1 MLIIFDVEGVL
12 LNAEYLPMLA
22 QLIGPKKEKEIWD
35 ITKQGI
41 RGEINWEEGLS
52 RRVAALRGISL
63 ESAQRIGENL
73 QIMPGAME
81 LCSALKRAGWK
92 MIAVSGGFNLITD
105 RLKAELGLDKIFSN
119 ELIFRNG
126 KLLDV
131 DIRVTSDKAASVN
144 RTVNEWGIRREDT
157 VAVIDGANDLK
168 LLDIAGFTVGF
179 CPVDKVKEKADAV
192 IEIRDLSLLLK
203 LLEKKFGKAVLAN
216 IRQE

>member
-22 QLIGPKKEKEIWD
+22 QLIGPEKEKEIWD

-41 RGEINWEEGLS
+41 RREINWEEGLL
-52 RRVAALRGISL
+52 RRVAALRGINL
-63 ESAQRIGENL
+63 EKAQTIGETL
-73 QIMPGAME
+73 QIMPGARE

-92 MIAVSGGFNLITD
+92 MMAVSGGFTIITD
-105 RLKAELGLDKIFSN
+105 RLKSELGLDKIFSN

-131 DIRVTSDKAASVN
+131 NISVTSDKAAAVR
-144 RTVNEWGIRREDT
+144 RTVNEWGIRREET
-157 VAVIDGANDLK
+157 VAVIDGANDLR
-168 LLDIAGFTVGF
+168 LLTVAGFTVGF

-192 IEIRDLSLLLK
+192 IEIRDLSLLLN

-216 IRQE
+216 MRQE

>member
-1 MLIIFDVEGVL
+1 
-12 LNAEYLPMLA
+12 
-22 QLIGPKKEKEIWD
+22 
-35 ITKQGI
+35 
-41 RGEINWEEGLS
+41 
-52 RRVAALRGISL
+52 
-63 ESAQRIGENL
+63 
-73 QIMPGAME
+73 
-81 LCSALKRAGWK
+81 
-92 MIAVSGGFNLITD
+92 MIAVSGGFTLITD

>member
-22 QLIGPKKEKEIWD
+22 QLIGPEKEKEIWD

-41 RGEINWEEGLS
+41 RGEINWEEGLL
-52 RRVAALRGISL
+52 RRVAALRGINL
-63 ESAQRIGENL
+63 EKAQTIGETL
-73 QIMPGAME
+73 QIMPGARE

-92 MIAVSGGFNLITD
+92 MMAVSGGFTIITD
-105 RLKAELGLDKIFSN
+105 RLKSELGLDKIFSN

-131 DIRVTSDKAASVN
+131 NISVTSDKAAAVR
-144 RTVNEWGIRREDT
+144 RTVNEWGIRREET
-157 VAVIDGANDLK
+157 VAVIDGANDLR
-168 LLDIAGFTVGF
+168 LLTVAGFTVGF

-192 IEIRDLSLLLK
+192 IEIRDLSLLLN
-203 LLEKKFGKAVLAN
+203 LLEKKFGKAVLAKM
-216 IRQE
+216 RQE